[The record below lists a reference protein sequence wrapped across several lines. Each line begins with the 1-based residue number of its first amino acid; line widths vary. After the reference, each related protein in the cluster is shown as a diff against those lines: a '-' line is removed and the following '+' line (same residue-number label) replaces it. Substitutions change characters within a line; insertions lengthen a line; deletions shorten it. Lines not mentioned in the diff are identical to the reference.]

1 LSKICVVVPT
11 YNEAANLPSLA
22 EKIER
27 VLQGFSFGL
36 IVVDDSSPDDT
47 AGVAERLNCVYGNII
62 VKVRAKKSGLGS
74 ALLTGLKVAL
84 SDGDVEWIV
93 TLDAD
98 FSHDPGEI
106 PRLLCAAQNADLIQG
121 SRYVRDGLVAQWGF
135 NRRLV
140 SFVANLICKLVVRT
154 SVHDSTGNFRVY
166 SRRCA
171 EVIVSSTRAK
181 GFEWVVEAIAVAK
194 KRGFNVKEV
203 PITFVNREDGET
215 KLKGSQFI
223 GWLTFVV
230 KSLFSQESLFA
241 GGSA

>member
-1 LSKICVVVPT
+1 MSKICVVVPT

-27 VLQGFSFGL
+27 VLQGFSFDL

-47 AGVAERLNCVYGNII
+47 AGVAKRLNCVYGNIT

-84 SDGDVEWIV
+84 SDGDVERIV

-106 PRLLCAAQNADLIQG
+106 PRLLCAAENADLIQG
-121 SRYVRDGLVAQWGF
+121 SRYVRDGLVAHWGF
-135 NRRLV
+135 KRRLV
-140 SFVANLICKLVVRT
+140 SYAANLICKLVVRT
-154 SVHDSTGNFRVY
+154 SIHDSTGNFRVY
-166 SRRCA
+166 SRKCA
-171 EVIVSSTRAK
+171 EAVVSSTRAK
-181 GFEWVVEAIAVAK
+181 GFEWVVEAITVAK
-194 KRGFNVKEV
+194 KGGFNVKEI
-203 PITFVNREDGET
+203 PITFVNRKDGET

-223 GWLTFVV
+223 DWVAFVL
-230 KSLFSQESLFA
+230 KSLFSHKSLFA